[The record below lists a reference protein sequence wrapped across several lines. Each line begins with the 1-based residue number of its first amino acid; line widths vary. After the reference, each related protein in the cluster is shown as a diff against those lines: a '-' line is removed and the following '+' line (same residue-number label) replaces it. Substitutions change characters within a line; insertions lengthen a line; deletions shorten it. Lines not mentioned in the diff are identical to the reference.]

1 MTAFSFSAG
10 LSHRLCSSGLNSSG
24 IPNSSDFLNCLCVS
38 EQMKAIANDVAKFLN
53 FLCGSELTRQNT
65 GDSGKWLEDDHPRDD
80 GGRFT
85 SGGKSGE
92 KPGRIGSVSE
102 LRLAKDE
109 YAHVM
114 SELNTH
120 TTKEQ
125 REKRRF
131 FKAIGEYI
139 YYVAVDRTEGY
150 DHFIIY
156 DKIKLK

>member
-1 MTAFSFSAG
+1 MTAFPFPAG
-10 LSHRLCSSGLNSSG
+10 LSYRLCGSGLNSSG
-24 IPNSSDFLNCLCVS
+24 IPNSSDFLNC
-38 EQMKAIANDVAKFLN
+38 
-53 FLCGSELTRQNT
+53 LCGSELTRQNT

-131 FKAIGEYI
+131 FKAIGGYI
-139 YYVAVDRTEGY
+139 YYVAVDRLSVKFYSVGE
-150 DHFIIY
+150 FFQ
-156 DKIKLK
+156 KQ